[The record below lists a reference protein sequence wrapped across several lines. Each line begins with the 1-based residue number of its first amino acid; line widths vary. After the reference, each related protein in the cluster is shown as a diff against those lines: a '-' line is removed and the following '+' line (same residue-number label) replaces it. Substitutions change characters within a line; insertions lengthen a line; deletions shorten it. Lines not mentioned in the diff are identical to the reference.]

1 MDYTDPQRTK
11 NVELAKNVK
20 LVQPNTTTIY
30 VCPVLMDEQQEMSL
44 VFVAPKT
51 LDVKEQDIVC
61 SPQAGGIMHKIVKV
75 VGIGK
80 YS

>member
-1 MDYTDPQRTK
+1 
-11 NVELAKNVK
+11 
-20 LVQPNTTTIY
+20 
-30 VCPVLMDEQQEMSL
+30 MDEQQEMSL